1 MSALS
6 THKDGFDH
14 RQKLGLFLVSAAGLS
29 FEITLT
35 RLFSVAQ
42 FYHFAFLIVSIALLG
57 FGASGTALSVFESFK
72 RKSLQELLPWIAF
85 SAALSILLAYLLIN
99 WLPFDSFSM
108 AWDRRQIII
117 LLVHFI
123 VLAAPFFFN
132 GLMTG
137 LLLTRKTA
145 SHGQVY
151 AVNLLGSAAGCLL
164 AVLAPSYLQ
173 GEGTVT
179 LSIALASLAAIVL
192 YAQSPERHSVSST
205 KLLGRLVSWLMLIL
219 ALGGMI
225 LFLLC
230 GSGLDILKLRLSP
243 YKSISYALQ
252 QPGAEITFDHWN
264 SFSLVNVVNSPSIHS
279 IPGLSYRYLESLPS
293 QAGLFV
299 DGDNLNAL
307 LPSDAEMNFANFL
320 PEAVAFQLKPQANTL
335 ILEPR
340 GGLSIQVALALGA
353 KQVTVVEANPL
364 VIQAADAI
372 YHQPRVEVAQASDR
386 SYLSSTTHKFD
397 LILLPLTDSYHPVSS
412 GAYSLGE
419 DYRYTVESFEYML
432 SALKP
437 DGLLVLSRWLQNPP
451 SECLRTF
458 ATAITALEEMGF
470 NPQDQLIVMRGYN
483 TGTFLVKN
491 NTFTAAELTR
501 IRTFAAERAFDMVY
515 APGLDSR
522 DANRYNLLPED
533 YYYSAF
539 HDLFINQPRD
549 VFYSIYAYDVRPPT
563 DDHPFFGHYFKWS
576 QARQIWQSLG
586 KTWQPFGGAGYFVI
600 LALLAAGLLL
610 AAALILLPLISL
622 KKQQGRKGSRQT
634 RPFIYFGLIGL
645 AYLLVEMP
653 LIQRYILFL
662 GNPAYALTSV
672 LFTLLLFSGLGS
684 QWGSRR
690 LSASSALILLCLLLV
705 VIHLFLPW
713 LMETFLGSPLPARWG
728 IGILIIAP
736 LGFLMGIPFP
746 SGLTWLEY
754 IYKKNTHSSIQG
766 MIAWVWAI
774 NGAASVIASILASL
788 LALSL
793 GFNWTFLIGTAC
805 YLGALLMVWGFA
817 PHSQSLHP

>member
-6 THKDGFDH
+6 IHEDSFNH
-14 RQKLGLFLVSAAGLS
+14 HQKLGLFLVSAAGLS

-57 FGASGTALSVFESFK
+57 FGASGTALSVFQSLK
-72 RKSLQELLPWIAF
+72 RRSLQELLPWIALCTAF
-85 SAALSILLAYLLIN
+85 STFLAYLLIN

-108 AWDRRQIII
+108 AWDRRQIFI
-117 LLVHFI
+117 LLTHFI
-123 VLAAPFFFN
+123 FLAAPFFFN

-145 SHGQVY
+145 PHGQVY
-151 AVNLLGSAAGCLL
+151 AVNLVGSAAGCLL
-164 AVLAPSYLQ
+164 AVLAPSYLH

-179 LSIALASLAAIVL
+179 LSIALSSLAAIVL
-192 YAQSPERHSVSST
+192 HAQFAERHSVST
-205 KLLGRLVSWLMLIL
+205 MKLLGKLMSWLMLIL
-219 ALGGMI
+219 ALVEMT
-225 LFLLC
+225 LFLLY

-243 YKSISYALQ
+243 YKSISYTLQ
-252 QPGAEITFDHWN
+252 QPGAEITFDRWN
-264 SFSLVNVVNSPSIHS
+264 SFSLVNIVSSPSIHS
-279 IPGLSYRYLESLPS
+279 IPGLSYRYLQSLPS
-293 QAGLFV
+293 QGALFV

-320 PEAVAFQLKPQANTL
+320 PESVAFQLRPQASTL

-353 KQVTVVEANPL
+353 SQVTAVEANPL
-364 VIQAADAI
+364 ILQAANHI
-372 YHQPRVEVAQASDR
+372 YQQPRVEAVQASGR
-386 SYLSSTTHKFD
+386 SYLGSTTPKFD
-397 LILLPLTDSYHPVSS
+397 IILLPLTDSYHPVSS

-419 DYRYTVESFEYML
+419 DYRYTVEAFEDML

-437 DGLLVLSRWLQNPP
+437 NGLLILSRWLQNPP

-458 ATAITALEEMGF
+458 ATALTALEKMGF
-470 NPQDQLIVMRGYN
+470 NPHDQLIVMRGYN

-491 NTFTAAELTR
+491 NPFTAAELTG
-501 IRTFAAERAFDMVY
+501 IRTFAAERAFDMVF
-515 APGLDSR
+515 APGLNSR
-522 DANRYNLLPED
+522 DANLYNLLPED
-533 YYYSAF
+533 YYFSAF
-539 HDLFINQPRD
+539 HDLFISQPRD
-549 VFYSIYAYDVRPPT
+549 VFYSSYAYDVRPPT

-576 QARQIWQSLG
+576 QAGQVWQSLG
-586 KTWQPFGGAGYFVI
+586 KTWQPFGGAGYFVV
-600 LALLAAGLLL
+600 LALLAATLLL
-610 AAALILLPLISL
+610 AAALILLPLITL

-634 RPFIYFGLIGL
+634 RPFLYFGLIGL

-705 VIHLFLPW
+705 VIHLLLPW
-713 LMETFLGSPLPARWG
+713 LMETLIGLPLPARWG
-728 IGILIIAP
+728 FGILIIAP
-736 LGFLMGIPFP
+736 LGFLMGIPF
-746 SGLTWLEY
+746 SGGLSWLEY
-754 IYKKNTHSSIQG
+754 LYAKNTNRSIQG

-774 NGAASVIASILASL
+774 NGALSVIASILASL
-788 LALSL
+788 LALSA
-793 GFNWTFLIGTAC
+793 GFNWTFLMGIIC
-805 YLGALLMVWGFA
+805 YLGALMMVKAPA
-817 PHSQSLHP
+817 PHSQPLHR